1 MKVYAVDENKAG
13 VTIRILRMAA
23 GLTISDLAQKSDISI
38 SLLSL
43 IEKGARTP
51 SMEVVKKISL
61 ALRIPASSLLLLLCD
76 ADDVHT
82 NDKTANEIANLV
94 NSLTQMEGKLRK
106 ILKQD
111 EKSTNDKNI

>member
-1 MKVYAVDENKAG
+1 MDDNKAG

-23 GLTISDLAQKSDISI
+23 GLTISDLAQKSDVSI

-51 SMEVVKKISL
+51 SMEVIKKISL
-61 ALRIPASSLLLLLCD
+61 ALKIPVSSFLLLLYD

-82 NDKTANEIANLV
+82 NDKTANEIASLV
-94 NSLTQMEGKLRK
+94 NSLTKMEGKLRR
-106 ILKQD
+106 ILKRD
-111 EKSTNDKNI
+111 EKNTNDKNI